1 MKQMRRIRNLK
12 ITSVCVLLAFFSWMM
27 VPSGVPDARA
37 LSIEDER
44 QMGEEFMRQVA
55 GQFEMV
61 KDAFANQYL
70 NELGHYLI
78 TPLELKNFPFDF
90 YIIKDNTLNAF
101 AGPAGHVFVFSG
113 LIEVMD
119 NVDELAAVICH
130 EIGHVSA
137 RHLAQRI
144 EQSKK
149 IGLATLAAA
158 LAGVLLGG
166 EAAGALMMGS
176 MAAGM
181 QAQLHYSREDERQA
195 DQLSF
200 KYMEPATF
208 DPSAMI
214 SALNKIQKGSYLGTD
229 KVPAYL
235 LTHPTGP
242 ERMSNLDSL
251 MTGYTP
257 RPWNKEAAHFET
269 LWPAF
274 KTVVRA
280 RCLDP
285 ADAERIF
292 NRELKENPG
301 NPLPHFGLGIVAM
314 QESRYDRAIG
324 ELKKAEEEQPNFV
337 PILRTLGEAY
347 QLDGQDQKA
356 LHELKKALAIDGSD
370 RDTMFL
376 LATVYESM
384 GQNPAALKIFE
395 RLSYL
400 KPVRHDVYYHL
411 GLCYGRENRLA
422 LAHYNFGVYF
432 EKLGQFQKAMF
443 HLEKAKELAGKYPSL
458 KPKILKKLKELE
470 GKAPPPGPN
479 DQG

>member
-1 MKQMRRIRNLK
+1 MKAIRRIRQSRIVFIGLLL
-12 ITSVCVLLAFFSWMM
+12 VLFSWM
-27 VPSGVPDARA
+27 VPSGVPNALA

-44 QMGEEFMRQVA
+44 KMGEEFMRQVA

-61 KDAFANQYL
+61 KDPFANQYL
-70 NELGHYLI
+70 SELGHYLI
-78 TPLELKNFPFDF
+78 TPLELKNFPFQF

-101 AGPAGHVFVFSG
+101 AGPAGHIFVFSG
-113 LIEVMD
+113 LIEVLES
-119 NVDELAAVICH
+119 VDELAAVICH

-137 RHLAQRI
+137 RHLAHRI

-149 IGLATLAAA
+149 IGLATLAGA
-158 LAGVLLGG
+158 LIGALLGG
-166 EAAGALMMGS
+166 QAAGALIMGS

-200 KYMEPATF
+200 KYMGPATF
-208 DPSAMI
+208 DPAAMI

-251 MTGYTP
+251 MTTYTP
-257 RPWNKEAAHFET
+257 RPWNKEAAHFEA

-280 RCLDP
+280 RSLEP

-292 NRELKENPG
+292 NSELKKNPD

-314 QESRYDRAIG
+314 QESRYDRAIQ
-324 ELKKAEEEQPNFV
+324 ELLKAEDAQPNFV
-337 PILRTLGEAY
+337 PILRTLGQAY
-347 QLDGQDQKA
+347 QLNGQDQKA
-356 LHELKKALAIDGSD
+356 LHVLKKALVIDDSD
-370 RDTMFL
+370 RDTMFVL
-376 LATVYESM
+376 GTVYESM
-384 GQNPAALKIFE
+384 DQNQAALKIFE

-400 KPVRHDVYYHL
+400 KPVRYDVYYHL

-422 LAHYNFGVYF
+422 LAHYNFGIYF
-432 EKLGQFQKAMF
+432 QKLGQAQKAKF
-443 HLEKAKELAGKYPSL
+443 HLMKAKELSGQNPAL
-458 KPKILKKLKELE
+458 KPKILKALKEVE
-470 GKAPPPGPN
+470 GMEPPAPK
-479 DQG
+479 DQE